1 MTTRNSM
8 DNNHKLYTPMFFL
21 CFFYN
26 FLMGFIFSN
35 NIFYPLYVENAGGGP
50 NTIGQ
55 FMAIF
60 FLAAIIGRPLVG
72 MLLDRYGPKLVMVIG
87 VLCMTLPCIGFY
99 FMIQDGLPLLSWII
113 RFVQGFGWAC
123 HLSAYLTMAAGLA
136 PPGRKNEAVSMY
148 SLSGLAANPV
158 GPFIGEKLIE
168 YYGLG
173 VFFVMLTILGGIAL
187 VIISNV
193 RAPKEETNN
202 PFLNFS
208 GIAKICMAPQ
218 FVLIFFMALCFAAS
232 YSSIASFL
240 TPIAIQRDISSFSL
254 FFTGFGLSGIAI
266 RLIGS
271 HWGDRYGFVPVL
283 IPSFLLYGTGLV
295 FLHASN
301 SLSVVILAGAVCGVA
316 HGLAFPLLT
325 SISDTFAPA
334 NLRGTAIALTT
345 GMMDVGNAFTAFI
358 LGWIGDIYGYQY
370 LFLIAAS
377 APFFAFVV
385 LQLIGGMLRQE
396 EVATT

>member
-1 MTTRNSM
+1 MSQSIPFE
-8 DNNHKLYTPMFFL
+8 NNQKLYTPMFFL
-21 CFFYN
+21 CFIYN

-60 FLAAIIGRPLVG
+60 FVAAIVGRPLVG
-72 MLLDRYGPKLVMVIG
+72 MLLDRFGPKLVMVIG

-99 FMIQDGLPLLSWII
+99 FMLDGTLPLLSWII

-148 SLSGLAANPV
+148 SLSGLAANPL
-158 GPFIGEKLIE
+158 GPFIGETLIE
-168 YYGLG
+168 FYGLES
-173 VFFVMLTILGGIAL
+173 FFVMLTILGGIAL
-187 VIISNV
+187 IIILNV
-193 RAPKEETNN
+193 QSVKEENNN

-218 FVLIFFMALCFAAS
+218 FALIFFMALCFAAS

-240 TPIAIQRDISSFSL
+240 TPIAIHREITSFSL

-271 HWGDRYGFVPVL
+271 HWGDRYGFVTVL
-283 IPSFLLYGTGLV
+283 IPAFALYGSGLV
-295 FLHASN
+295 ILHMSTT
-301 SLSVVILAGAVCGVA
+301 LPMVILAGSVCGIA

-325 SISDTFAPA
+325 SISDSFAPVH
-334 NLRGTAIALTT
+334 LRGTAIALTT
-345 GMMDVGNAFTAFI
+345 GMMDVGNAVTSFA
-358 LGWIGDIYGYQY
+358 LGWVGDAFGYQY
-370 LFLIAAS
+370 LFLIGSS
-377 APFFAFVV
+377 APFLAFFI
-385 LQLIGGMLRQE
+385 LQWIGGMQLAQ
-396 EVATT
+396 TKNN